1 MPVVTGVMPS
11 LRNSVPFS
19 GKVVTVTE
27 TTVPS
32 ESVPASDTGIRVSSS
47 PETESGV
54 ATGGALTVMLTV
66 AVSVPPLPSETV
78 YVKEA
83 GPV

>member
-1 MPVVTGVMPS
+1 MATEPLTAACTLVIDSGLPSGSVSLPSRSAGTNDSGVSTVV
-11 LRNSVPFS
+11 
-19 GKVVTVTE
+19 E
-27 TTVPS
+27 
-32 ESVPASDTGIRVSSS
+32 PASSIA
-47 PETESGV
+47 SG
-54 ATGGALTVMLTV
+54 AWFGASETVMLTV